1 MDRGEK
7 LRACEEL
14 GGIPEEAYDDL
25 LRLHAETTRPQVA
38 SLASAFERG
47 DCDAVRELAHA
58 IKGASANLRL
68 DSLSRGAK
76 AVEEAVDRKLPV
88 DRIAAALAGLRRS
101 LSDLERE
108 AGAG

>member
-14 GGIPEEAYDDL
+14 GGIAEEDYDEL

-38 SLASAFERG
+38 SLESAHERG
-47 DCDAVRELAHA
+47 DLGAARDLAHA

-68 DSLSRGAK
+68 DFLSRAAK
-76 AVEEAVDRKLPV
+76 AVEEAIDHQLPG
-88 DRIAAALAGLRRS
+88 DRIAVALAGLRRA
-101 LSDLERE
+101 LSELERE
-108 AGAG
+108 AGVG